1 MSNISLNYVVYN
13 FYSSLDFL
21 QVTVRGPKEDVEKAK
36 GMLESLST
44 EKQLTSV
51 TAEVRAKPEHHK
63 FLIGVKGANIKS
75 VREETGARIIF
86 PTEKDTDREAI
97 TILGTKEAV
106 AQAKKELE
114 ARIKALVSLT
124 RIKFFFPSNLL
135 LCPLCELHV
144 GYCCGSFK
152 EYMVMSFAHL
162 TWGR

>member
-1 MSNISLNYVVYN
+1 MT
-13 FYSSLDFL
+13 

-114 ARIKALVSLT
+114 VRIKALVSSPLS
-124 RIKFFFPSNLL
+124 FLNLF
-135 LCPLCELHV
+135 CSSAP
-144 GYCCGSFK
+144 
-152 EYMVMSFAHL
+152 MSFTSTNVEDIAAGHKP
-162 TWGR
+162 TQKKW